1 MESWLLLVELN
12 PNFDPRA
19 MLVIFMASPDLF
31 IPALESVTD
40 KSVGITA
47 YRLLSFTAATIVRTI
62 GLSSSIMASDIFLS
76 FEPGSLS
83 FISRAIYLKIFS
95 I

>member
-1 MESWLLLVELN
+1 
-12 PNFDPRA
+12 
-19 MLVIFMASPDLF
+19 MLVIFMASSDLF
-31 IPALESVTD
+31 KPALESVTD

-47 YRLLSFTAATIVRTI
+47 YRLLSLTAATIVRTI

-76 FEPGSLS
+76 FERGSLY
-83 FISRAIYLKIFS
+83 FISLAISLKILS